1 MIILINT
8 LVFIIVFSLME
19 FVAWWT
25 HKYLMHGI
33 LWILHQDHHNKNT
46 HHFYEKNDLFAL
58 IFAVPSIIFIIIGTQ
73 TGLDKVYFWIGSGIA
88 FYGAAYFFAHDV
100 FIHQRIK
107 LLRNVNIKY
116 FKALRRAHKIHH
128 KHLNKENGE
137 SFGFLWVPK
146 KYREDL
152 NILK

>member
-1 MIILINT
+1 
-8 LVFIIVFSLME
+8 ME
-19 FVAWWT
+19 FAAWWT
-25 HKYLMHGI
+25 HKHIMHGM
-33 LWILHQDHHNKNT
+33 LWTLHQDHHNKNNN
-46 HHFYEKNDLFAL
+46 HFFEKNDLFAL
-58 IFAVPSIIFIIIGTQ
+58 IFAVPSIIFIILGTQ
-73 TGLDKVYFWIGSGIA
+73 TGLNKVYFWIGSGIA
-88 FYGAAYFFAHDV
+88 LYGAAYFFAHDV

-107 LLRNVNIKY
+107 LLRNVNINY

-128 KHLNKENGE
+128 KNLNKENGE